1 MSAARE
7 EVLGTIRQSLNRTDE
22 AAARAA
28 VEARLTSPA
37 RGTVPARAELPHDGQ
52 VDLFE
57 AMAIEQAATVA
68 RVRCAADIPGAV
80 AEYLK
85 AGNMPPK
92 VRMAPDPD
100 LQALPWDTQPLLDVE
115 VGRAQAHDQVSLT
128 GAFAGI
134 AETGTL
140 MLASGPHGPTTLNF
154 LPETHIV
161 VLDARQIVGP
171 YEDAWD
177 RMRASFGKGTLPRT
191 VNLITGPSRTADIEQ
206 TILLGAH
213 GPRRLH
219 IILVED
225 APHGATGDGA

>member
-1 MSAARE
+1 MSAARD
-7 EVLGTIRQSLNRTDE
+7 EVLGTIRRSLKRADE
-22 AAARAA
+22 AGARAA
-28 VEARLTSPA
+28 VEARLKSPA
-37 RGTVPARAELPHDGQ
+37 RGTVPARADLPHGAQ

-57 AMAIEQAATVA
+57 AMATEQAATVA
-68 RVRCAADIPGAV
+68 RVTRAEDIPAAV
-80 AEYLK
+80 ADYLK

-115 VGRAQAHDQVSLT
+115 TGRAQAHDQVSLT

-140 MLASGPHGPTTLNF
+140 MLASGAGGPTTLNF

-161 VLDARQIVGP
+161 VLKARQIVGP
-171 YEDAWD
+171 YEEAWD
-177 RMRASFGKGTLPRT
+177 RMRVSYGKGVLPRT

-225 APHGATGDGA
+225 ASGDGG